1 MQGVRFRVITAN
13 DPDILQERLNRF
25 VERLPEDVVLADVKF
40 AVAEGPSPLFAV
52 LVQYKEVEAWKG

>member
-25 VERLPEDVVLADVKF
+25 VEGLP
-40 AVAEGPSPLFAV
+40 EGPSPLFAV